1 MYINVKIGEA
11 YYLQMSGVLRCEA
24 GRVFTLVTV
33 AWLIDCQC
41 LVRLQ
46 GDTRTLSSE
55 SRSISLFEH
64 IFPGVSGWGTFDRF
78 SIAFGLKNFCSN
90 FTVRC
95 RISYIPSLPIS
106 PFCLLF
112 AKSKKAMYNVWGWGG
127 LLLELKSI
135 YHFFQSLRSMGF

>member
-46 GDTRTLSSE
+46 GDTVLRITEHFFVWTHLS
-55 SRSISLFEH
+55 RGFWLGYIWSILNCIWSQELLFKLH
-64 IFPGVSGWGTFDRF
+64 G
-78 SIAFGLKNFCSN
+78 A
-90 FTVRC
+90 VRC

-127 LLLELKSI
+127 PLLELKCI
-135 YHFFQSLRSMGF
+135 YHFFQSLRSVGF